1 MKTTKTYSIEE
12 SLYNAFDSLANQKN
26 INKSS
31 FFEDY
36 IKKFL
41 KDNDL
46 EFVDKVYALKTDN
59 TKMVTVLTQDTT
71 TYTLSD
77 GSKINKILFMTLFE
91 EFIGVDPVG
100 FFSKTDN
107 ILKNIVDKI
116 KSIDES
122 KVPGGPIDEL
132 RNSRKFNVPFSD
144 EEDISAHYGSD
155 VSVKINQQWDLDK
168 STEEESK
175 KQERKDNDVI
185 YKIHCDDLD
194 KIEADYNS
202 GNYALKNSTEM
213 CEDIIS
219 LMSLNFEYGEKEYF
233 LRDSLIQKIKYL
245 KNSMKISNN
254 IY

>member
-31 FFEDY
+31 FFEEY

-41 KDNDL
+41 RDNDL
-46 EFVDKVYALKTDN
+46 EFIDKVYVLKTDT

-91 EFIGVDPVG
+91 EFTGVDPNE
-100 FFSKTDN
+100 FFSKTDIILQN
-107 ILKNIVDKI
+107 IADKI
-116 KSIDES
+116 KTIDES
-122 KVPGGPIDEL
+122 KIPGGSIDKL
-132 RNSRKFNVPFSD
+132 INARKFNVPFSD
-144 EEDISAHYGSD
+144 NEEDISAHYGSD

-175 KQERKDNDVI
+175 KQDRKDNDII

-245 KNSMKISNN
+245 KNSMKI
-254 IY
+254 